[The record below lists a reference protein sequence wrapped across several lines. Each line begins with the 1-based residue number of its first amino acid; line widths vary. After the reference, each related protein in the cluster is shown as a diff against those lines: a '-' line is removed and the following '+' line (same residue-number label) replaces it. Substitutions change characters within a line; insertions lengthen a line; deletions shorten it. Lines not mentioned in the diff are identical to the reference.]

1 MFRCVVIDLEWFSLS
16 QNALAVIDTR
26 DMEQLAEMVLN
37 GDGQFLVG
45 TKSDQPE
52 IQAFLDNVPV
62 YMVRSI
68 ESVWKNARLNHPP
81 FITE

>member
-1 MFRCVVIDLEWFSLS
+1 MHISVQFAKSSERFKMLFTL
-16 QNALAVIDTR
+16 QNALVAIDMR

-52 IQAFLDNVPV
+52 IQAFLDNVPL
-62 YMVRSI
+62 YMVRMD
-68 ESVWKNARLNHPP
+68 ELQLKL
-81 FITE
+81 

>member
-1 MFRCVVIDLEWFSLS
+1 MP
-16 QNALAVIDTR
+16 

-52 IQAFLDNVPV
+52 IQAFIDNVPA
-62 YMVRSI
+62 YMVNI
-68 ESVWKNARLNHPP
+68 LQE
-81 FITE
+81 FI

>member
-1 MFRCVVIDLEWFSLS
+1 MQFNVFRSLILNCPFRFPLRPLQSVMTAIDMH
-16 QNALAVIDTR
+16 

-62 YMVRSI
+62 YMVRQS
-68 ESVWKNARLNHPP
+68 
-81 FITE
+81 

>member
-1 MFRCVVIDLEWFSLS
+1 MH
-16 QNALAVIDTR
+16 

-37 GDGQFLVG
+37 GDGQFLVD

-62 YMVRSI
+62 YMVRTT
-68 ESVWKNARLNHPP
+68 NQLNECLITFAA
-81 FITE
+81 FILE